1 MVPVLASAQLTSEMQ
16 GAGQRGASFPR
27 LGSSKAHGTW
37 AMSIQGK
44 KKLSRARAA
53 TDPEA
58 GLLWGLP
65 LPLGIKV
72 SSEVVLCPTSEEAT
86 ALSSFA

>member
-27 LGSSKAHGTW
+27 LGSSKARGIW
-37 AMSIQGK
+37 AVSTQGK
-44 KKLSRARAA
+44 KKLSRARAT
-53 TDPEA
+53 TDPED
-58 GLLWGLP
+58 GLLWGVP

-72 SSEVVLCPTSEEAT
+72 SSKVVLCPTSEEAT
-86 ALSSFA
+86 ALRSFE